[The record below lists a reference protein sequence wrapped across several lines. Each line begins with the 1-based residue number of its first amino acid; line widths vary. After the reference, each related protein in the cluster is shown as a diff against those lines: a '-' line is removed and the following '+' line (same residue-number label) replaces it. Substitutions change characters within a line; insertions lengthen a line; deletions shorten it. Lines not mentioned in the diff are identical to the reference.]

1 MTSARKEKYGKINRD
16 KVLGFTWDN
25 KEYFGYE
32 GDSLASALLANNIKI
47 VGRSFKY
54 HRPRGVMSCGVEE
67 SGALVTIG
75 SGSKADPN
83 VRATT
88 QELYSGLIA
97 KGQNAFPNVN
107 YDFGGMNNYLSRF
120 FAAGFYY
127 KTFMGLPPFE
137 WGKGTGIWMIFEK
150 IIRKAAGMGKA

>member
-1 MTSARKEKYGKINRD
+1 MTSVRKEKYGKINRD

-75 SGSKADPN
+75 SGSKACL
-83 VRATT
+83 
-88 QELYSGLIA
+88 LYTS
-97 KGQNAFPNVN
+97 PSPR
-107 YDFGGMNNYLSRF
+107 DS
-120 FAAGFYY
+120 
-127 KTFMGLPPFE
+127 
-137 WGKGTGIWMIFEK
+137 
-150 IIRKAAGMGKA
+150 